1 MENVADLIERKDV
14 LQNNEKI
21 NSKKNIPPVLTY
33 NRTLPNISD
42 VVRKNCIFV
51 PEFRNVFVN
60 KPIIAFKRN
69 KNIQDLIGDHFLF

>member
-1 MENVADLIERKDV
+1 MSIKGTAQLWNKKIKYTVNKQNLKKQMENVADLIERKDV

-42 VVRKNCIFV
+42 LVRKNCHIRSWI
-51 PEFRNVFVN
+51 P
-60 KPIIAFKRN
+60 
-69 KNIQDLIGDHFLF
+69 

>member
-42 VVRKNCIFV
+42 LVRKNCHI
-51 PEFRNVFVN
+51 RS
-60 KPIIAFKRN
+60 
-69 KNIQDLIGDHFLF
+69 

>member
-42 VVRKNCIFV
+42 VVRKNCHI
-51 PEFRNVFVN
+51 
-60 KPIIAFKRN
+60 
-69 KNIQDLIGDHFLF
+69 HS